1 MIQILRMT
9 PIPYDLAIIG
19 GGPAGLACAL
29 GAGRR
34 RLSVLLLEK
43 HLPGR
48 KLLISGKRT
57 RGYLR
62 HLFMSREMLGPIL
75 LATHNL
81 TYYQRLVARAR
92 AALERN
98 RFAEFYQERMAA
110 YQQASAGEREPSIIS
125 QR

>member
-1 MIQILRMT
+1 MT
-9 PIPYDLAIIG
+9 TIPYDLAIIG
-19 GGPAGLACAL
+19 GGPAGLAYAL

-48 KLLISGKRT
+48 KPLISCKRT

-110 YQQASAGEREPSIIS
+110 YQQVPVGEREPSIIT